1 MESRSPRV
9 VVVTRPTVYE
19 KLLEH
24 HATLGQ
30 VRFFLEQ
37 RGQSIDNVLEL
48 HNQVEAALQGV
59 EKAIPSSWRRNR
71 VSRADLDRFLFEPE
85 DIVVAVGQDGLVAN
99 MAKYLNGQLV
109 IGINPNP
116 DQNPGILVPHQP
128 ERIEMLLEGV
138 ETGSVQVEKRTMV
151 EAQLDDGQWLLGLNE
166 IFIGHQSHQS
176 ARYQIR
182 WGDCEERQSSSG
194 MIVSTG
200 TGATGWAK
208 SIHRERDSRMVLPG
222 PTDPILAFFVREAWP
237 SIATGTEVTEG
248 LIDQENP
255 LFVVSEMDGGGVIFG
270 DGIEKDRIEVL
281 WGQRIEIK
289 VAEIQLHLVR

>member
-19 KLLEH
+19 KLLER

-37 RGQSIDNVLEL
+37 RGQSMDNVLEL
-48 HNQVEAALQGV
+48 HNQVEAALQEV
-59 EKAIPSSWRRNR
+59 ERAIPSSWRRNR

-99 MAKYLNGQLV
+99 MAKYLKGQPV
-109 IGINPNP
+109 IGINPSP
-116 DQNPGILVPHQP
+116 DQNPGILVPHPP

-138 ETGSVQVEKRTMV
+138 EVSSVQVEKRTMV
-151 EAQLDDGQWLLGLNE
+151 EAQLDDGQRLLGLNE
-166 IFIGHQSHQS
+166 IFVGHQSHQS

-182 WGDCEERQSSSG
+182 WGDREERQSSSG

-208 SIHRERDSRMVLPG
+208 SIHRERDSHMALPG

-237 SIATGTEVTEG
+237 SIATGTEMTEG
-248 LIDQENP
+248 LIDQGHP
-255 LFVVSEMDGGGVIFG
+255 LFVVSEMDVGGVIFG

-289 VAEIQLHLVR
+289 IAETQLHLVR